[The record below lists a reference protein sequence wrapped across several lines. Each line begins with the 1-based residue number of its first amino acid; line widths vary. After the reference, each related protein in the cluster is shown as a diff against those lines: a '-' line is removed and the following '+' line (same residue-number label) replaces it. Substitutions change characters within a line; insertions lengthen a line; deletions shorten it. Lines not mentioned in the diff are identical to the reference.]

1 MSAGV
6 AFKIIGAVLA
16 LGIGIYLGMPGRDDR
31 SIEEIEEIMAS
42 GTARRKTVK
51 KRFTPMAWMKR
62 QTSVRTRGSAGNR
75 QGRGFS
81 LDSPDER

>member
-1 MSAGV
+1 MSAGL
-6 AFKIIGAVLA
+6 ALKIIGAVLA
-16 LGIGIYLGMPGRDDR
+16 LGVGIFLGMPGRDER
-31 SIEEIEEIMAS
+31 SIDEIEGIMAS

-62 QTSVRTRGSAGNR
+62 QTSVGTRGSAGNR

-81 LDSPDER
+81 LDSPDDR